1 MDMKHASNVD
11 DVIALNIVRCRGR
24 QPTAV

>member
-11 DVIALNIVRCRGR
+11 NVIALNVLRCRGR
-24 QPTAV
+24 QPTEV